1 MPSRRVEKGTAPTR
15 QDSTG
20 DERESVERIKVN
32 VPGSGSINLSLLAK
46 ESEGFS
52 GGLIKNA
59 VLLAMCEVASREKD
73 KQLISQQDLIR
84 SAQCVRRAS
93 QEVGPGQT
101 VWTEFKEL
109 P

>member
-59 VLLAMCEVASREKD
+59 VLLAICEVASREKD
-73 KQLISQQDLIR
+73 KQL
-84 SAQCVRRAS
+84 AS
-93 QEVGPGQT
+93 PYSDN
-101 VWTEFKEL
+101 
-109 P
+109 